1 MFPLSHLLRRFVRNG
16 RMTVID
22 PAGAAHVFGGIA
34 PGPQVTMRL
43 TDPAL
48 PRKLFLNPELHA
60 GEAYMDGTLVFEEG
74 GVETFLQLFAA
85 NRTGLGSHP
94 LQSALRRIW
103 RALRA
108 TQQYNPLHKAREHV
122 AHHYDLSERLY
133 ELFLDSDRQY
143 SCAYFLNPD
152 DDLETAQLNK
162 RRHIAAKL
170 CLADGQR
177 VLDIGCGWG
186 GMALFL
192 AQLKDVHVTGIT
204 LSQEQLAVAQRRAAA
219 AGLSDRVAFRLQD
232 YREVTGTFDRIVSV
246 GMFEHV
252 GTRYYRAFFRQ
263 VFSLLADDGVALLHA
278 IGRMAPPGTTSP
290 WIRKY
295 IFPGGYTPSLSEVF
309 AATEEAHLWVTDLE
323 VLRLHYAET
332 LRHWYR
338 RFLANR
344 DEIRALYDERFCR
357 MWEFYLLSAEYAFR
371 TGSQMVFQMQ
381 LARRRDA
388 APLVRDYMVDD
399 EREMR
404 RAGAAA
410 GPSTSVP
417 QAATTSPPG

>member
-1 MFPLSHLLRRFVRNG
+1 MFPLSHMLRRFVRNG
-16 RMTVID
+16 RMSVID
-22 PAGAAHVFGGIA
+22 PGGQTHVFGGVA
-34 PGPQVTMRL
+34 PGPELTIRL

-48 PRKLFLNPELHA
+48 PRKLFLNPELIA

-74 GVETFLQLFAA
+74 TVEDFLKLFAA

-94 LQSALRRIW
+94 MQAALRKVW

-108 TQQYNPLHKAREHV
+108 TQQYNPLHKSKEHV
-122 AHHYDLSERLY
+122 AHHYDLSDRLY

-152 DDLETAQLNK
+152 DDLETAQTNK
-162 RRHIAAKL
+162 RHHIAAKL
-170 CLADGQR
+170 DLKDGQR

-186 GMALFL
+186 GMALHL
-192 AQLKDVHVTGIT
+192 AKLKDVNVVGVT
-204 LSQEQLAVAQRRAAA
+204 LSEEQLVVARRRAEEQ
-219 AGLSDRVAFRLQD
+219 GLSDRVEFRLQD
-232 YREVTGTFDRIVSV
+232 YREIRERFDRIVSV

-252 GTRYYRAFFRQ
+252 GTRYFRPFFRQ
-263 VFSLLADDGVALLHA
+263 VFELLTDDGVALVHS

-295 IFPGGYTPSLSEVF
+295 IFPGGYAPSLSEVF
-309 AATEEAHLWVTDLE
+309 AATEEEHLWVTDLE

-332 LRHWYR
+332 LRRWFD
-338 RFLANR
+338 RFQANR
-344 DEIRALYDERFCR
+344 AEVANLYDERFCR

-399 EREMR
+399 ERAMR
-404 RAGAAA
+404 G
-410 GPSTSVP
+410 T
-417 QAATTSPPG
+417 